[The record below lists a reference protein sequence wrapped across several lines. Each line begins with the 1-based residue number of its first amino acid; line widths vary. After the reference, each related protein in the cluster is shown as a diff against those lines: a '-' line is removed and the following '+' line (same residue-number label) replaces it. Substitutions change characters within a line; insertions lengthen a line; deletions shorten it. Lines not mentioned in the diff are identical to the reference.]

1 MKFSTTFKIYRSPP
15 QTQTNQATSLRK
27 CEQQSPMC
35 MFVCFDLPTTTTQC
49 YLYFSL
55 FICDIFVV
63 FLKQKI
69 CVESSKMSI
78 TLSKSY

>member
-1 MKFSTTFKIYRSPP
+1 MKFTTTFKIYRSPP
-15 QTQTNQATSLRK
+15 QTQTNQATKSTYI

-35 MFVCFDLPTTTTQC
+35 MFVCFDLPTTTQ
-49 YLYFSL
+49 L
-55 FICDIFVV
+55 FVLFTTHLRHSHFV

-78 TLSKSY
+78 SLSKSY